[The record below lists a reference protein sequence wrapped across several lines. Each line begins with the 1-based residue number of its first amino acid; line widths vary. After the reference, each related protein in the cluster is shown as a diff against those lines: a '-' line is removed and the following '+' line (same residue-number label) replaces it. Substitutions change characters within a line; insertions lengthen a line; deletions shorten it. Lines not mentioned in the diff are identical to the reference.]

1 MLTKKSSSIF
11 LSVTLVVVFFSGAV
25 SALND
30 DTKESCSAV
39 SSLINDNNI
48 DAALEEARWCV
59 EALEQ
64 FKQAGVSKLFHKT
77 VEGWKR
83 ASLDENKAMGMTI
96 TEAVYEKNGSR
107 IEVQLMGGAGGGMG
121 SLGMLAQLGMMGSGK
136 KLRIQRRTAMDM
148 SQGSRSELIVNLK
161 NGGNI
166 IFKSKISID
175 DVVSLFKL
183 L

>member
-1 MLTKKSSSIF
+1 
-11 LSVTLVVVFFSGAV
+11 
-25 SALND
+25 
-30 DTKESCSAV
+30 
-39 SSLINDNNI
+39 
-48 DAALEEARWCV
+48 
-59 EALEQ
+59 
-64 FKQAGVSKLFHKT
+64 T

-161 NGGNI
+161 SGGNI

-175 DVVSLFKL
+175 DVVSFAKAFPIAKIDDARVVK
-183 L
+183 